1 LAMIKIHKLHNKIKH
16 YEWGS
21 SHLLQEFLGLA
32 NDGNNDLK
40 EPYAEMWLGTHP
52 LAPSQVEVNGNSVN
66 LKEIS
71 GELPFLLKL
80 IAVEK
85 PLSIQVHPNREQARL
100 GFKRENEM
108 GLEIDSPAR
117 NYKDENCK
125 NEIIC
130 AITPFTLMAGF
141 KEPKEIYASLGAVS
155 AEQTVLFK
163 KLNSFYPEDP
173 GVFSPLYLNLITLQP
188 GQGLFIPPGVPH
200 AYISGFGVE
209 LMTNSDNV
217 IRCGLTHKH
226 VDINEF
232 KKIMSPVPF
241 VPQIITP
248 CRGSQVCY
256 PLPGEDFSLLYIR
269 GDGGGVSFHESS
281 FAVFIVTE
289 GELNMED
296 RHFKKGESF
305 YFSSD
310 KDAPLLLKGNFS
322 LFAACITGTE

>member
-1 LAMIKIHKLHNKIKH
+1 MTKIHKLQNKIKH

-21 SHLLQEFLGLA
+21 TRILPEFLGLA
-32 NDGNNDLK
+32 KNGNNDFK

-52 LAPSQVEVNGNSVN
+52 LGPSVTQVGGNSVS

-85 PLSIQVHPNREQARL
+85 PLSIQVHPNKKQARQ
-100 GFKRENEM
+100 GFERESEM
-108 GLEIDSPAR
+108 GLEIESPVR
-117 NYKDENCK
+117 NYKDQNNK
-125 NEIIC
+125 SEIIC

-141 KEPKEIYASLGAVS
+141 KDIKEIYASLGAVS
-155 AEQTVLFK
+155 SEQTDLIK
-163 KLNSFYPEDP
+163 KLNSLYPQDS

-217 IRCGLTHKH
+217 IRGGLTHKH
-226 VDINEF
+226 IDIDEL
-232 KKIMSPVPF
+232 KKIMPLVPF
-241 VPQIITP
+241 VPQVITP
-248 CRGSQVCY
+248 SDDTQVCY
-256 PLPGEDFSLLYIR
+256 PLPGENFSLFYIH
-269 GDGGGVSFHESS
+269 GGSVPFSECGVG
-281 FAVFIVTE
+281 VFIVTE
-289 GELNMED
+289 GELEIENQF
-296 RHFKKGESF
+296 FKKGESF
-305 YFSSD
+305 YISHD

-322 LFAACITGTE
+322 LFAACITG

>member
-1 LAMIKIHKLHNKIKH
+1 LAMIKIHKLQNQIKH

-21 SHLLQEFLGLA
+21 MRILPEFLGLVK
-32 NDGNNDLK
+32 NGDNDLK

-52 LAPSQVEVNGNSVN
+52 LAPSRVRVNGNDIS

-85 PLSIQVHPNREQARL
+85 PLSIQVHPNKEQARD
-100 GFKRENEM
+100 GFLRENEM
-108 GLEIDSPAR
+108 GLETDSPVR
-117 NYKDENCK
+117 NYKDQNNK
-125 NEIIC
+125 SEIIC

-155 AEQTVLFK
+155 GGQMDLIK
-163 KLNSFYPEDP
+163 KLTSLYPGDP

-188 GQGLFIPPGVPH
+188 GQGLFIPTGTPH

-217 IRCGLTHKH
+217 IRGGLTHKH
-226 VDINEF
+226 IDIDEL
-232 KKIMSPVPF
+232 KKIMPLVPF

-248 CRGSQVCY
+248 CADTRVCY
-256 PLPGEDFSLLYIR
+256 PLPGENFSLFYIH
-269 GDGGGVSFHESS
+269 GDGGVSFNEGGVG
-281 FAVFIVTE
+281 VFIVTE
-289 GELNMED
+289 GELEIENQF
-296 RHFKKGESF
+296 FKKGESF
-305 YFSSD
+305 YISRE
-310 KDAPLLLKGNFS
+310 KCAPLLLKGNFS
-322 LFAACITGTE
+322 LFAACVTGME

>member
-1 LAMIKIHKLHNKIKH
+1 MAMIKIHKLQNKIKH

-21 SHLLQEFLGLA
+21 LQILPKFLGLA
-32 NDGNNDLK
+32 ENK
-40 EPYAEMWLGTHP
+40 EDPKKPHAEMWLGTHP
-52 LAPSQVEVNGNSVN
+52 LAPSYVQIDGNSVS

-85 PLSIQVHPNREQARL
+85 PLSIQVHPNKEQAKC

-117 NYKDENCK
+117 NYKDENGK

-155 AEQTVLFK
+155 DGQMNLIK
-163 KLNSFYPEDP
+163 KLSSLYPEDP
-173 GVFSPLYLNLITLQP
+173 SVFSPLYLNLITLQP
-188 GQGLFIPPGVPH
+188 GQGLFIPAGIPH

-209 LMTNSDNV
+209 LMVNSDNV

-226 VDINEF
+226 IDIDEF

-248 CRGSQVCY
+248 SGDTKVCY
-256 PLPGEDFSLLYIR
+256 PLPGENFSLFYIN
-269 GDGGGVSFHESS
+269 GGGDSVSFHESN
-281 FAVFIVTE
+281 FAVFIVTD
-289 GELNMED
+289 GELKIEN

-305 YFSSD
+305 YISRD
-310 KDAPLLLKGNFS
+310 KDSPFLLKGNFS
-322 LFAACITGTE
+322 LFAACITETE

>member
-1 LAMIKIHKLHNKIKH
+1 MIKIHKLHNKIKH

-21 SHLLQEFLGLA
+21 LQILPKFLGLEE
-32 NDGNNDLK
+32 DPK
-40 EPYAEMWLGTHP
+40 KPHAEMWLGTHP
-52 LAPSQVEVNGNSVN
+52 LAPSHVQVDGNSVS
-66 LKEIS
+66 LKEIH

-85 PLSIQVHPNREQARL
+85 PLSIQVHPNREQAGL

-117 NYKDENCK
+117 NYKDENGK

-141 KEPKEIYASLGAVS
+141 KEPKEIYASIGAVS
-155 AEQTVLFK
+155 VEQMSLIK
-163 KLNSFYPEDP
+163 KLNSFYPDDP

-188 GQGLFIPPGVPH
+188 GQGLFIPAGIPH

-209 LMTNSDNV
+209 LMANSDNV
-217 IRCGLTHKH
+217 IRCGLTNKH
-226 VDINEF
+226 VDTDEF
-232 KKIMSPVPF
+232 KKIMSPVSF

-248 CRGSQVCY
+248 CGESQVCY
-256 PLPGEDFSLLYIR
+256 PLPGEEFSLFYIHGR
-269 GDGGGVSFHESS
+269 GSVSFNESN

-289 GELNMED
+289 GELTIEN

-305 YFSSD
+305 YISCD
-310 KDAPLLLKGNFS
+310 KDPPFLLKGNFS